1 MGAGRAFVVVG
12 VVGVVRSM
20 GFMELFGA
28 VLAFEF
34 VAFAGKGEGTGG
46 GKRQQEKFHDAP

>member
-34 VAFAGKGEGTGG
+34 VAFAGKGEGAGG
-46 GKRQQEKFHDAP
+46 GKRQQEKFQDAP

>member
-1 MGAGRAFVVVG
+1 MGAGRALVVVG

-46 GKRQQEKFHDAP
+46 GKCQQKNFHDAP